1 MSEIGE
7 GVTSRIYVVSP
18 TIVKKIQKR
27 NKNKVSARYQYQVQ
41 QIASQLQFTTLYIP
55 RVYEYGANWY
65 TMERI
70 DTTRP
75 LNTTPEEAAFCSQ
88 MQRCGYIANDYELYL
103 QPDGRVALVDFD
115 RFITASI

>member
-41 QIASQLQFTTLYIP
+41 QIASELQFTTLYIP

-75 LNTTPEEAAFCSQ
+75 LNTTPEEVAFCSQ